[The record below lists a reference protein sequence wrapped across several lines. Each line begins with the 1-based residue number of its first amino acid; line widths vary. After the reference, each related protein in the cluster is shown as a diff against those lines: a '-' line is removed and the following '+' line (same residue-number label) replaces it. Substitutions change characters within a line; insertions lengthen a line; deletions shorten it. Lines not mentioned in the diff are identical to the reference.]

1 MTRNTFA
8 ITCIIFG
15 LSMLVRA
22 ALIPVIEGL
31 AQDHPRP
38 AAQCSEA
45 PSVRF
50 SRVEGGEFVAHTLEF
65 SVDGK
70 TWAMLPVSTTW
81 PRYWI
86 REKVGELEIRRWEV
100 VR

>member
-1 MTRNTFA
+1 MRNAVALALMT
-8 ITCIIFG
+8 IGGVG
-15 LSMLVRA
+15 LLTMLCMIVSDA
-22 ALIPVIEGL
+22 F

-38 AAQCSEA
+38 AAQCPEA
-45 PSVRF
+45 PSVRH
-50 SRVEGGEFVAHTLEF
+50 SMIEGGAFVAHTLEF

-70 TWAMLPVSTTW
+70 TWAGLPASTTW

-86 REKVGELEIRRWEV
+86 REKVGELVIRRWEV